1 MREQVSVW
9 EVPIR
14 LIHWTIF
21 LSIGVLSVTGYYIG
35 DPFVIARSEAYGGYL
50 MGWMRFI
57 HAVAAFVFTLSVL
70 ARIYWAFAGNR
81 YARWSEWIPVRRE
94 RLAGM
99 LEVWVYYTYGFLRGR
114 AYPTSVGHNPLA
126 GFSYLWLY
134 LFFVLQILSGFALRS
149 AGYPS
154 GLWRTTFGWILVV
167 FGTQTIRLVHH
178 LLMWVM
184 IAWAVHHVYSAI
196 LVDTEEKSGLIS
208 SMFTGYKS
216 SLRRKET

>member
-1 MREQVSVW
+1 MREQVHVW
-9 EVPIR
+9 ELPLR

-21 LSIGVLSVTGYYIG
+21 FSIGALSVTGYYIG
-35 DPFVIARSEAYGGYL
+35 DPFIVARGGAYGDYL

-57 HAVAAFVFTLSVL
+57 HAVAAFVFTLCVL

-81 YARWSEWIPVRRE
+81 YAHWSECLPVRRD

-99 LEVWVYYTYGFLRGR
+99 GRVWAYYSFGFLLGR
-114 AYPTSVGHNPLA
+114 PYPSSVGHNPLA

-134 LFFVLQILSGFALRS
+134 IFFLVQILTGFALRS

-154 GLWRTTFGWILVV
+154 GFWRAAFGWILVV
-167 FGTQTIRLVHH
+167 FGTQNVRLAHH
-178 LLMWVM
+178 LLMWVT
-184 IAWAVHHVYSAI
+184 IAWVVHHVYSAI
-196 LVDTEEKSGLIS
+196 LVDTQERSGLIS

-216 SLRRKET
+216 VRRKET